1 MTPHRLGAYA
11 LLVAVVA
18 MVGCAGM
25 PPAPETVASA
35 SAAGP
40 TARAPRSLRGKK
52 LGVATF
58 LVEGATPQGAISG
71 LGIAED
77 VATALAAQAGV
88 SLVESGQIDRLVA
101 EIKFQRKTG
110 LVSDETMAEVGRM
123 AGADALVTGS
133 AVVRGGLVR
142 LNARVVWVE
151 DKVVQAG
158 AQTTGPV
165 GDLFRLE
172 DELARALALL
182 IGGGEDGR

>member
-1 MTPHRLGAYA
+1 LLA
-11 LLVAVVA
+11 LVAA
-18 MVGCAGM
+18 TAGCAGTA
-25 PPAPETVASA
+25 PVPATGATT
-35 SAAGP
+35 AAPSTPVG
-40 TARAPRSLRGKK
+40 TPRSLRGKK

-58 LVEGATPQGAISG
+58 LVEDATHHGSISG

-88 SLVESGQIDRLVA
+88 SLVESGQVDRLVA

-110 LVSDETMAEVGRM
+110 LVSDETMAEIGRM

-133 AVVRGGLVR
+133 AVVRGEMVR

-165 GDLFRLE
+165 SDLFRLE
-172 DELARALALL
+172 DELARALARL
-182 IGGGEDGR
+182 IGDGVGGR